1 MRKWTYLVATLL
13 MAGTTAT
20 FTGCIDTDEPEGI
33 VDLRGAKSE
42 LIKAQAA
49 VKLVEVE
56 WQKAQVAY
64 QELVNKSKELDNQY
78 KEYDVQMHALDV
90 KLKELEVERA
100 QAATEQAKAEAEAKI
115 AEANRNKAYWENK
128 MAEEAEIFKAAMLN
142 YQTQTAQAQEAYDN
156 AMKLIEAGKLLLSD
170 GEKAIIDK
178 AQQRLY
184 VASASLNQYYTALKT
199 AQDNYYDAL
208 VNPNLPTLASLQ
220 AELKLAQ
227 IAVEK
232 AEILLDEKN
241 NMLALAEDFDAAAW
255 DDKIL
260 DLKKK
265 KSEYESEKS
274 KADVEIATIKT
285 SADYK
290 AAEQKVAE
298 KIKARKAAKEAY
310 DKAVA
315 DSTTQVDTQLDIAAY
330 KSEPINE
337 GLKTLFSSSNDFT
350 SLDGYTVSTGVFD
363 YPAVQ
368 YTQTEYND
376 DLKIEDV
383 TARTSQ
389 ASLTLMK
396 VNAWIDALGKYSVDE
411 NGVEWNKLT
420 LAEKEKTAKMLKK
433 NLKG

>member
-1 MRKWTYLVATLL
+1 M
-13 MAGTTAT
+13 
-20 FTGCIDTDEPEGI
+20 CIRD
-33 VDLRGAKSE
+33 R
-42 LIKAQAA
+42 
-49 VKLVEVE
+49 
-56 WQKAQVAY
+56 
-64 QELVNKSKELDNQY
+64 
-78 KEYDVQMHALDV
+78 
-90 KLKELEVERA
+90 
-100 QAATEQAKAEAEAKI
+100 
-115 AEANRNKAYWENK
+115 
-128 MAEEAEIFKAAMLN
+128 
-142 YQTQTAQAQEAYDN
+142 
-156 AMKLIEAGKLLLSD
+156 
-170 GEKAIIDK
+170 
-178 AQQRLY
+178 
-184 VASASLNQYYTALKT
+184 
-199 AQDNYYDAL
+199 DNYYDAL

-285 SADYK
+285 SANYK

-315 DSTTQVDTQLDIAAY
+315 DSTTQVNTQLDIAAY

-363 YPAVQ
+363 YQAVQ
-368 YTQTEYND
+368 Y
-376 DLKIEDV
+376 L
-383 TARTSQ
+383 
-389 ASLTLMK
+389 SL
-396 VNAWIDALGKYSVDE
+396 IHI
-411 NGVEWNKLT
+411 
-420 LAEKEKTAKMLKK
+420 
-433 NLKG
+433 